1 MKGVYP
7 IVIKRTDNGYYVEI
21 PDFEIATQG
30 NSVADSM
37 EMARDAIG
45 LMGIDMEDDKK
56 ELPKPYSHEF
66 STEKEDIVN
75 KNLNCI
81 LCKDKISETKIN
93 LSNPTFGVNFEKCN
107 EIVIDKINE
116 MEAMKDMLSK
126 YEDFVKYLQNENG
139 DEELEI
145 AMKCKEELTSY
156 NSLLKDNNIKLKEII
171 MELMRNTENSINEN
185 LMLRINKVIN
195 ETSYQGEVYDDLVAM
210 MKVQAMLIEY
220 DIGKG
225 IYN

>member
-66 STEKEDIVN
+66 STEKEDIVTLVDIDFLEYRRKVDN
-75 KNLNCI
+75 KAVKKNCTI
-81 LCKDKISETKIN
+81 PYWMSVEADKAGIN
-93 LSNPTFGVNFEKCN
+93 YSRL
-107 EIVIDKINE
+107 
-116 MEAMKDMLSK
+116 
-126 YEDFVKYLQNENG
+126 LQ
-139 DEELEI
+139 D
-145 AMKCKEELTSY
+145 ALT
-156 NSLLKDNNIKLKEII
+156 NAL
-171 MELMRNTENSINEN
+171 
-185 LMLRINKVIN
+185 
-195 ETSYQGEVYDDLVAM
+195 G
-210 MKVQAMLIEY
+210 
-220 DIGKG
+220 IGKQNG
-225 IYN
+225 N